1 MADTKKVKVN
11 DVLSIEKCE
20 KRGYFESL
28 GFGYSKGKSYQ
39 IAIALK
45 EFLGE
50 LLFDKFDEVEA
61 LKFFKEKVDLSLFPS
76 QDSKNDELS
85 ILVKQLKRYIAFES
99 LKNRKVLLKNY
110 STELKI
116 GEVNITVSADFIFD
130 NGENIEVVKFKR
142 SEPSLSYRGQKF
154 ETKPQYSMELYL
166 LSELGKSIYPDREI
180 LASLYHL
187 KSKDDT
193 SKEMITYFE
202 VKKGKNIISHNFNE
216 EDSKFMEERL
226 ATLVNTKLSINGK
239 ETCNESLCES
249 CSFKNVCKYERPQNK
264 LELEVVEKVKKAG
277 ELKLTMPQHDAIM
290 FEEGIAR
297 INAGAGSGKTTVVA
311 LRVVELIKNGCKP
324 SDILLVTFTNKG
336 AQEMRDKI
344 SYWLSKFKVKNV
356 EVSKMHIMTFNSWGE
371 MVIKRK
377 YQLLGFTNEPQ
388 LADKVQ
394 RYDII
399 FKLLNEF
406 DRLEGSDYKNPLID
420 FPNAKGVVV
429 EVDEYFD
436 CIKANYIST
445 AQGVCDK
452 LKLTP
457 SKAEA
462 VFKMYNR
469 FNELLLENNLL
480 QYQDQIN
487 YLIQLMDEYPEELEE
502 FAYKHIIIDE
512 YQDTDKIQFDIIAF
526 LTGLS
531 KFKSLMVV
539 GDDSQSI
546 FSFRNTSA
554 ENILKFHE
562 YFEDV
567 KDVFLVDNFRSTP
580 EIIATANAL
589 NDLNINKIDKK
600 LISRQASN
608 GIRPKLWKHSTP
620 DEEYLNIAKIAKSC
634 IEDGVNPEN
643 IAVIAR
649 TKSELYK
656 IESYLKNEGIPYIM
670 DIAEPL
676 LNNSNLHILV
686 SFADFF
692 ENEYLDYGL
701 FEYLYVF
708 KEEEIKNMSNEE
720 IIALVNK
727 YKGSFLP
734 KLQAL
739 ETEEEKLN
747 FFFDI
752 VKSIAKNDITMEAF
766 LTELKEKN
774 FPSLNDLLDYLRK
787 IVAYKDEKSVN
798 RDDLTY
804 RAVVLTT
811 AHTSKGKEFDVVINT
826 IDRYKYERGMSLE
839 EIEEERRLLFVSI
852 TRAKKELYITYHTNQ
867 DRVKIKNTYCNFVNE
882 LKFVDHCEGVITTS
896 KVS

>member
-264 LELEVVEKVKKAG
+264 LEVVEKVKKAG

-727 YKGSFLP
+727 YKGSFLS